1 MSKGKAGKAEKGASG
16 SIAVVERL
24 FGVIESRRGD
34 SPETSHTARLFSRG
48 RGKIC
53 QKLGEEAVEVV
64 VAALDEKP
72 KHVAR
77 ESADLLY
84 HLLVLWAEVGL
95 TPAQV
100 WAELE
105 AREGISGIEEKNS
118 RQ

>member
-1 MSKGKAGKAEKGASG
+1 MSKGKAKPGETAS
-16 SIAVVERL
+16 IDVVERL
-24 FGVIESRRGD
+24 FEVIESRRGND
-34 SPETSHTARLFSRG
+34 PETSHTAKLFSRG

-53 QKLGEEAVEVV
+53 QKLGEEAVETV

-95 TPAQV
+95 TPGQV
-100 WAELE
+100 WAELK
-105 AREGISGIEEKNS
+105 AREGISGIEEKRS
-118 RQ
+118 RKV